1 MNIISWLAGVDT
13 GAPSN
18 ADPPQPPETRKR
30 RRQQKQQMPT
40 PTASTTNSPGAEL
53 PPTKRQRP
61 NDNNEGNVDL
71 DRTPRAR
78 GGKPLSISDTSSC
91 SSTNS
96 RISPT
101 KRLAKLE
108 LAPDSPIS
116 TQQIIRTDHRI
127 PAELKTILRDLDSFQ
142 NRNGIVPEYLA
153 AEIQTCAEYNDDF
166 YNFAPYTF
174 ERNNGATHL
183 PISDPQLSLHQI
195 LKVFKSAT
203 ECLNEDHAEA
213 TWNTLVHWPVF
224 ELALGSIADVS
235 ERAQSASALGHGTET
250 AQPAS
255 VPGERTEDQGREDQV
270 HVCGMPCAAARLTGH
285 ARGSKMV
292 DYCIFIEPGPNE
304 AAKINELRERWEYI
318 NHTDYNPLRRRP
330 IVLSAESKKPGE
342 GFKNAQLQ
350 LSVWQAAQWKFLLDL
365 LAGESEGTQVPAAIP
380 FLPALIIQGHDWY
393 FAASTRFNNETIL
406 WIKQPIGATES
417 ILGIFQI
424 IHALRH
430 IAAWIRTT
438 YWPWYKRAVL
448 HLPIGK
454 VSGNT
459 I

>member
-1 MNIISWLAGVDT
+1 MNIISWLEGVDT
-13 GAPSN
+13 EASSN
-18 ADPPQPPETRKR
+18 ADPQQLPATRKR
-30 RRQQKQQMPT
+30 RQQQQQMPT
-40 PTASTTNSPGAEL
+40 PTASTTDSPGAVL
-53 PPTKRQRP
+53 PPTKRRRP
-61 NDNNEGNVDL
+61 DDNNEGDVDL
-71 DRTPRAR
+71 DRTPKAR
-78 GGKPLSISDTSSC
+78 SGKALSISDTGSYSSN
-91 SSTNS
+91 NS
-96 RISPT
+96 RTSPT

-108 LAPDSPIS
+108 LAPGSPIS

-127 PAELKTILRDLDSFQ
+127 P

-153 AEIQTCAEYNDDF
+153 AEIQTCAEYDDDF
-166 YNFAPYTF
+166 YNFAPSTF
-174 ERNNGATHL
+174 ERSDGATRL
-183 PISDPQLSLHQI
+183 PVSDPQLALHQI
-195 LKVFKSAT
+195 LKVFKSAK

-224 ELALGSIADVS
+224 ELALGSISDVS
-235 ERAQSASALGHGTET
+235 ERAQSASGPGHGTET

-255 VPGERTEDQGREDQV
+255 VPGNRTEDQGREDQV
-270 HVCGMPCAAARLTGH
+270 RVCGMPCTAARLTGH
-285 ARGSKMV
+285 AGGSKMV
-292 DYCIFIEPGPNE
+292 DYCIFIEPGSDE

-438 YWPWYKRAVL
+438 YWPWYKRTVL
-448 HLPIGK
+448 RLPLAK

-459 I
+459 V

>member
-1 MNIISWLAGVDT
+1 MNIISWLEAVDT
-13 GAPSN
+13 AASRN
-18 ADPPQPPETRKR
+18 ADPQQLPETRKR
-30 RRQQKQQMPT
+30 RRQQQQQTPT
-40 PTASTTNSPGAEL
+40 PTASTTDSPSALL
-53 PPTKRQRP
+53 PPTKRRRP
-61 NDNNEGNVDL
+61 DGNNEGDVDL

-78 GGKPLSISDTSSC
+78 SGKALSISDTSSY
-91 SSTNS
+91 SSNDS

-101 KRLAKLE
+101 RRLAKLE
-108 LAPDSPIS
+108 LAPDCPIS

-127 PAELKTILRDLDSFQ
+127 PAELKAILRDLDSFQ
-142 NRNGIVPEYLA
+142 YRNGIVPEYLA
-153 AEIQTCAEYNDDF
+153 AEIQTCAEHDDDF
-166 YNFAPYTF
+166 YNFAPSTF
-174 ERNNGATHL
+174 ERSDGATRL
-183 PISDPQLSLHQI
+183 PVFSPQLSLHQI
-195 LKVFKSAT
+195 LKVFKSAR

-235 ERAQSASALGHGTET
+235 ERARS
-250 AQPAS
+250 AS
-255 VPGERTEDQGREDQV
+255 VPGDGTEDQRREDQIR
-270 HVCGMPCAAARLTGH
+270 VCGMPCTAARLIGR
-285 ARGSKMV
+285 ARGSKMA
-292 DYCIFIEPGPNE
+292 DYCVFIEPGPDE

-318 NHTDYNPLRRRP
+318 NHTDYNPLLRRP

-342 GFKNAQLQ
+342 GFKNAHLQ

-448 HLPIGK
+448 HLPVGK
-454 VSGNT
+454 VSGDT
-459 I
+459 V